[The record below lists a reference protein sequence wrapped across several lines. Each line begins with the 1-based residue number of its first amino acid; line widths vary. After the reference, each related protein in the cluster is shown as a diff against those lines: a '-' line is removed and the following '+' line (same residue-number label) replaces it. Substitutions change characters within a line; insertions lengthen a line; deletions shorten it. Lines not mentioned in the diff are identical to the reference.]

1 MNTVSQVASRDRA
14 IVLAGLAILFL
25 LAWGYLIYLVWMMG
39 RMPAAMAMAEPHL
52 QGWTFAEGALCLLMW
67 AVMMVGMMIPS
78 AAPMILI
85 YARTAR
91 QRVSQGQPYVPTAL
105 FVLGYVMVWT
115 AFSVFATAAQWGLQ
129 TTALLSPTLLRST
142 SPLLGGA
149 ILVAA
154 GLFQWT
160 SLKQRCLTHCR
171 SPLNF
176 LLNEWREGRR
186 GALVM
191 GLRHGLFCLG
201 CCWALMGLLFVTGV
215 MNLLWVALI
224 GLFVLLEKVVPGQR
238 WLSAGTGGL
247 LTGWGFWLMVSPW
260 L

>member
-1 MNTVSQVASRDRA
+1 MNAVSRLYRRDRA
-14 IVLAGLAILFL
+14 VVLGSLAGLCL
-25 LAWGYLIYLVWMMG
+25 LAWLYLFYLAGMME
-39 RMPAAMAMAEPHL
+39 RMPAGRALAEPQL
-52 QGWTFAEGALCLLMW
+52 QSWSGAEVLLCFVMW
-67 AVMMVGMMIPS
+67 SVMMVGMMIPS

-85 YARTAR
+85 FGETCRKR
-91 QRVSQGQPYVPTAL
+91 KGPEQPLVSTGL
-105 FVLGYVMVWT
+105 FVLGYLLVWT
-115 AFSVFATAAQWGLQ
+115 AFSAFATAAQWWLQ
-129 TTALLSPTLLRST
+129 ATALLSPTLLKST

-149 ILVAA
+149 VLIAA

-160 SLKQRCLTHCR
+160 PLKQRCLIRCR

-176 LLNEWREGRR
+176 LLNEWRDGRI

-224 GLFVLLEKVVPGQR
+224 GGFVLIEKVAPLER
-238 WLSAGTGGL
+238 WVSGSAAVL
-247 LTGWGFWLMVSPW
+247 LIGWGCWL
-260 L
+260 LLGE